1 MENTMSILDHMT
13 TAEYMSSQRGPMGS
27 IGHFWAMVWR
37 NSLLADGKYIKTSE
51 QRRAGRR
58 KSRIA
63 PVEWFVRKPGAEL
76 VNYSTAE
83 ARRIIRA
90 KALAEMD
97 DE

>member
-1 MENTMSILDHMT
+1 MSILDHMT

-63 PVEWFVRKPGAEL
+63 PVEWFVRKPIPLCPPPHHGGSAADVEHHWPGCGH
-76 VNYSTAE
+76 E
-83 ARRIIRA
+83 
-90 KALAEMD
+90 
-97 DE
+97 